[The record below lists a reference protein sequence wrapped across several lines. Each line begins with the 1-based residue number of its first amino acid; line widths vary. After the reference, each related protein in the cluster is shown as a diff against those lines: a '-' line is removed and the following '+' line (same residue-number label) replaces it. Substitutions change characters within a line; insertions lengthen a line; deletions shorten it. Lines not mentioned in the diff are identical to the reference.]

1 MGFGTNFK
9 GRHMVWTFTFV
20 PDRDGV
26 YRDSEGNDMGFLLE
40 DIHEVP
46 IIKNLTE
53 TINID
58 RTIFDLKDSKAKNTI
73 IKARPGTI

>member
-1 MGFGTNFK
+1 
-9 GRHMVWTFTFV
+9 
-20 PDRDGV
+20 V